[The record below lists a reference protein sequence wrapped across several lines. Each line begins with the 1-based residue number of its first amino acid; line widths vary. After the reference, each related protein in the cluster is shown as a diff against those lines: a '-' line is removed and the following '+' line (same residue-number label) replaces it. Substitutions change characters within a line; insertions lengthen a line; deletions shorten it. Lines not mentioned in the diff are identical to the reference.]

1 MKMTVGIFF
10 MQIVFWA
17 LVNNIVLSRFLG
29 LCPFLGVSKKTSTAL
44 GMGTAVVVVITISSI
59 ITYFINK
66 FLLIPL
72 DLVYLRTIVFIII
85 IAALVQT
92 IEIILKKKI
101 PSLYKALGVYLPLI
115 TTNCAVLGV
124 AIDSAQKS
132 YDFVSTIVFA
142 LGTAVGFLV
151 AIVLMAGIRERIEH
165 NNIPKA
171 FQGMP
176 IVLITAALMAI
187 AFNGFSG
194 CFKGMF

>member
-1 MKMTVGIFF
+1 MVGKLF
-10 MQIVFWA
+10 MQVVFWA

-29 LCPFLGVSKKTSTAL
+29 LCPFLGVSKKTSTAV
-44 GMGTAVVVVITISSI
+44 GMGTAVVVVITLSSM
-59 ITYFINK
+59 ITFAINK
-66 FLLIPL
+66 FLLVPL
-72 DLVYLRTIVFIII
+72 ELEYLRTIVFIII
-85 IAALVQT
+85 IAALVQS

-124 AIDSAQKS
+124 AIDSAQKG
-132 YDFVSTIVFA
+132 YDFLGTVIFA
-142 LGTAVGFLV
+142 VGTAVGFLI

-165 NNIPKA
+165 NNIPKSV
-171 FQGMP
+171 QGLP

>member
-1 MKMTVGIFF
+1 MIGKLF
-10 MQIVFWA
+10 MQVVFWA

-29 LCPFLGVSKKTSTAL
+29 LCPFLGVSKKTSTAV
-44 GMGTAVVVVITISSI
+44 GMGTAVVVVITLSSM
-59 ITYFINK
+59 ITFAINK
-66 FLLIPL
+66 FLLVPL
-72 DLVYLRTIVFIII
+72 ELEYLRTIVFIII
-85 IAALVQT
+85 IAALVQS

-124 AIDSAQKS
+124 AIDSAQKG
-132 YDFVSTIVFA
+132 YDFLGTVIFA
-142 LGTAVGFLV
+142 VGTAVGFLI

-165 NNIPKA
+165 NNIPKSV
-171 FQGMP
+171 QGLP